1 MKARSL
7 GIFVMAALLVALGVF
22 ALAAST
28 QAADAEPAQ
37 ADAATLAVAHFAPF
51 ASSIPSTSVTITV
64 NGADAITDLVFGE
77 VVQGVTLTAGTYEFG
92 VVPTGS
98 VTAVLTFTAPLTDG
112 QDLLV
117 AAIGGANGWPLE
129 PFVLVNDRT
138 PFTDGAKVRIS
149 HLSPFSTTLAGTSV
163 DVCTEGNTKV
173 VEDLQYKETTGTPAS
188 NGYVNLPPGIYD
200 LKIAVGGTNCAT
212 VAFDVPPVALR
223 TGMVV
228 DIAAIGLP
236 GGSPAFDLW
245 TDGLTARA
253 RVGHF
258 APFTDPISTS
268 VTILVDGQ
276 PLLTDF
282 KFPELTDYVPVPLGA
297 HLIEVVPTG
306 SVTPAITGTVV
317 VSGLLD
323 YTLAAI
329 GDGANQPL
337 ELAALVDDNATPP
350 SEGKARVRLSHFA
363 PFANTIPG
371 TSVDICAAPGSAL
384 VQDFQYKESETV
396 ELDEGIYR
404 DVFVQAA
411 GLNCVSPGLFALPD
425 FIVGAGDI
433 AYVFAVGDGTNAAPT
448 VVAAPDVSVKIDW
461 LFPMVFHQVDEQ

>member
-1 MKARSL
+1 MRVRFL
-7 GIFVMAALLVALGVF
+7 GTFLMAALLVALGLF

-28 QAADAEPAQ
+28 QAAEAKPAQ
-37 ADAATLAVAHFAPF
+37 ADAATLAIAHFAPF
-51 ASSIPSTSVTITV
+51 TTTVPATSVTVTV
-64 NGADAITDLVFGE
+64 NGSDAITDLVFGD

-98 VTAVLTFTAPLTDG
+98 VTAALTFTASLTDG

-117 AAIGGANGWPLE
+117 AAIGGANGWQME

-149 HLSPFSTTLAGTSV
+149 HLSPFSTTLAGTSI
-163 DVCTEGNTKV
+163 DVCTEDNTKL
-173 VEDLQYKETTGTPAS
+173 VEDLQYKETAGLPAD
-188 NGYVNLPPGIYD
+188 NGYVKLPPGIYD
-200 LKIAVGGTNCAT
+200 LKIAVNGTNCAT

-245 TDGLTARA
+245 TDGITARA

-276 PLLTDF
+276 PLVTDI
-282 KFPELTDYVPVPLGA
+282 KFPQLTEYHAIAPGTYLVQ
-297 HLIEVVPTG
+297 VVPTG
-306 SVTPAITGTVV
+306 SMTATISETVNVT
-317 VSGLLD
+317 GLVD

-329 GDGANQPL
+329 GDDANQPL
-337 ELAALVDDNATPP
+337 DLVALVDDNATPP
-350 SEGKARVRLSHFA
+350 SAGNARVRVSHFA
-363 PFANTIPG
+363 
-371 TSVDICAAPGSAL
+371 
-384 VQDFQYKESETV
+384 
-396 ELDEGIYR
+396 
-404 DVFVQAA
+404 
-411 GLNCVSPGLFALPD
+411 PD
-425 FIVGAGDI
+425 FIVGAGGI
-433 AYVFAVGDGTNAAPT
+433 GYVFAVGDGTNAAPT
-448 VVAAPDVSVKIDW
+448 VVAAPDFSVKVDW
-461 LFPMVFHQVDEQ
+461 LFPMIFNQLEE